1 MGQQLK
7 VPAALLK
14 DPGSIPGVQFPIPTW
29 QLTTVCNSSSRGSD
43 SHIWTLRALHSRG
56 AQTFFR
62 RLPGIS
68 LEVWTLL
75 D

>member
-43 SHIWTLRALHSRG
+43 ALTVLHAGRIPMHINKL
-56 AQTFFR
+56 
-62 RLPGIS
+62 
-68 LEVWTLL
+68 
-75 D
+75 